1 MRTDFATFVDTVVRL
16 SGDPVLAARLLADA
30 GSGAPLSFDEAV
42 GPTASGVPGADAA
55 RPGDVSGAEVL
66 ATYPNAFQALLARV
80 SAPVSVILA
89 GLDAV
94 LARDSQDALDG
105 LDAARRDLELGDR
118 PDAHVVPLR
127 DLEGAVRL
135 VSAASPDSGL
145 AEIDLSQDSVL
156 LGGVARLVDEQED
169 ARAAWQ
175 QVEWG
180 IKLAVRVAT
189 ALVPGGMLLGAVSS
203 VWSMSQS
210 VVATAGVAGEARGYI
225 AAGAASAR
233 LLDGLQGEGDP
244 LAAGLLEA
252 AADLIAQA
260 AGMPP
265 VGPWLY
271 TAPAPSH
278 SPFAA
283 R

>member
-1 MRTDFATFVDTVVRL
+1 M
-16 SGDPVLAARLLADA
+16 
-30 GSGAPLSFDEAV
+30 
-42 GPTASGVPGADAA
+42 
-55 RPGDVSGAEVL
+55 
-66 ATYPNAFQALLARV
+66 
-80 SAPVSVILA
+80 
-89 GLDAV
+89 